1 VTLNL
6 ESVILLENKLY
17 RISQNVKN
25 IRQPDENSSKHA
37 FEQYENTFK
46 ELVELCE
53 DYWYILRIESAL
65 FCHLPT
71 KMFGKSDPSLV
82 DPITKSFNLKM
93 MVISIIGFLISNQ
106 DYTF

>member
-1 VTLNL
+1 MTLNL

-25 IRQPDENSSKHA
+25 IRQPDENSTKHA

-65 FCHLPT
+65 FCHLPSR
-71 KMFGKSDPSLV
+71 MFEKSDPSLV
-82 DPITKSFNLKM
+82 EPITKSFNLKM
-93 MVISIIGFLISNQ
+93 MVISIIGFLISN
-106 DYTF
+106 